1 MNNRLLITLA
11 VIVAAAVS
19 IPVTALAQNPVIGR
33 WDGAIQLQR
42 SEMTVS
48 VTIEPD
54 GDGGW
59 MGSIE
64 IPARRAEPLPLGNI
78 FVDGEFVSFSVE
90 GTSGDPAFAGTI
102 SGGRRFAGQFSEGD
116 VTFPFQL
123 TRRTGVPDYMFVA
136 PSTDGA
142 ALEGTWH
149 GVLDTRAVLIQFE
162 LRVSRAPNGIVTA
175 TLDSPDESVTNL
187 TVDSLT
193 MDGSRVRMT
202 VAPLRATYQGTMIE
216 GDDRITGTWRQGSA
230 RLALVFKRDD

>member
-1 MNNRLLITLA
+1 MAPSKQESTTYEPSLVCKLLILGCRLLIPDRLLVDPVRMKIRLLIA
-11 VIVAAAVS
+11 LVVIVAAAVS
-19 IPVTALAQNPVIGR
+19 MPVTALAQNPVIGR

-48 VTIEPD
+48 LTIEPD

-59 MGSIE
+59 RGSIE

-90 GTSGDPAFAGTI
+90 GTSGDPAFAGAI

-123 TRRTGVPDYMFVA
+123 TRRTGVPDYMFVV

-149 GVLDTRAVLIQFE
+149 GRTGHT
-162 LRVSRAPNGIVTA
+162 SRSDP
-175 TLDSPDESVTNL
+175 
-187 TVDSLT
+187 
-193 MDGSRVRMT
+193 VRT
-202 VAPLRATYQGTMIE
+202 
-216 GDDRITGTWRQGSA
+216 SS
-230 RLALVFKRDD
+230 

>member
-19 IPVTALAQNPVIGR
+19 IPVPALAQSPVIGR

-102 SGGRRFAGQFSEGD
+102 SGGRRFAGLFSEGD

-123 TRRTGVPDYMFVA
+123 TRRTGVPDYMFIV
-136 PSTDGA
+136 PSTDA

-162 LRVSRAPNGIVTA
+162 LRVDRAPNGIVTA
-175 TLDSPDESVTNL
+175 TLDSPDESVTGL

-202 VAPLRATYQGTMIE
+202 VAPLGATYQGTLIE
-216 GDDRITGTWRQGSA
+216 GDNRITGTWRQGSA
-230 RLALVFKRDD
+230 RLALVFERDD